1 MSLRATDRLTLEGNV
16 LFNHPELNHPRPG
29 FISQSKTGLPGVP
42 DTSGGGRLSY
52 AAPAW
57 GDWMWRLSAEAQ
69 YVGRS
74 HVTFDP
80 RLAPVMGGYW
90 LDQLGA
96 QLAGPRWTLA
106 AYVINPTEERGNTF
120 SYGNPFSFRQISE
133 ATPQRPRTVRL
144 TLSASF

>member
-1 MSLRATDRLTLEGNV
+1 
-16 LFNHPELNHPRPG
+16 
-29 FISQSKTGLPGVP
+29 
-42 DTSGGGRLSY
+42 
-52 AAPAW
+52 
-57 GDWMWRLSAEAQ
+57 MWRLSAEAQ

-120 SYGNPFSFRQISE
+120 SYGNPFSFR
-133 ATPQRPRTVRL
+133 PPN
-144 TLSASF
+144 ASSSRENMT